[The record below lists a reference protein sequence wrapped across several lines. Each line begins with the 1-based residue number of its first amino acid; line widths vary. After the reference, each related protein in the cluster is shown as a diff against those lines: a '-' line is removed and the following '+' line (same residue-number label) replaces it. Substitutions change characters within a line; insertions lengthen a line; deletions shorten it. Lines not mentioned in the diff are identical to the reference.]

1 MPTEDAFLARAVV
14 AGSALVY
21 WAGVLVQARRIRRHI
36 GRSPNVRPRG
46 PKEIL
51 LWAGWLVVV
60 AAWLALPF
68 LAGSRA
74 PSAWLRLIPSLLHP
88 LGLGLGI
95 LMTVAGYAGTLW
107 CYAAMGD
114 TWRMGIDRNE
124 KTILVS
130 RGPYRFVRHPIYL
143 YQVVMLAG
151 VALQLPT
158 LLSLVVLVVHF
169 LCVLLKAS
177 DEESYLLTV
186 HGQEYRDYRSMTGRL
201 FPKWP
206 SRSGSLGSAHPDDGK
221 TR

>member
-1 MPTEDAFLARAVV
+1 MPPDDVFLARAVV
-14 AGSALVY
+14 VGSALVY

-46 PKEIL
+46 PKEKL
-51 LWAGWLVVV
+51 LWVGWVLVVV
-60 AAWLALPF
+60 VWLALPF

-74 PSAWLRLIPSLLHP
+74 PSTWLRLIPALLHP
-88 LGLGLGI
+88 VGLPLGI
-95 LMTVAGYAGTLW
+95 LITVAGYAGTLW

-114 TWRMGIDRNE
+114 MWRMGVDRNE
-124 KTILVS
+124 KTLLVR

-143 YQVVMLAG
+143 FQVVMLVG

-158 LLSLVVLVVHF
+158 PLSLVVLVVHF
-169 LCVLLKAS
+169 VCVLLKAS
-177 DEESYLLTV
+177 DEESHLLTV
-186 HGQEYRDYRSMTGRL
+186 HGQEYRDYCSVAGRL

-206 SRSGSLGSAHPDDGK
+206 SRSGSRCSAHPDDGT